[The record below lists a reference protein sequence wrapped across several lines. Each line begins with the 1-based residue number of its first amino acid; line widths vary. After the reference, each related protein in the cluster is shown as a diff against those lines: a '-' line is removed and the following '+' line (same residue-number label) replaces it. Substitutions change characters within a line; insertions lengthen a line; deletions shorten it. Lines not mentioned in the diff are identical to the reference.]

1 VIGVRGLLGALLA
14 RYGAQGWWPGE
25 SAFEVMTS
33 AVLVQR
39 TAWRNVE
46 LALEALRGARINTWE
61 QLRATHIA
69 DLQLLIRSAGFYR
82 LKAQRLM
89 RLAEFV
95 LGAGGL
101 EALGRLG
108 TAPLRDGLLGVH
120 GIGPE
125 TADAILLYAFERPVF
140 VVDAYARQ
148 LFARLGG
155 APVADEVLRRRA
167 LRALPGAADLNELH
181 ALVVAHGKLYCGTV
195 PSCERCVLVS
205 RCAHGASVRAGSRN
219 ACRTSRG
226 SRRPADTDT
235 GR

>member
-1 VIGVRGLLGALLA
+1 VISVRGLLGALLA

-25 SAFEVMTS
+25 GAFEVMTS

-46 LALEALRGARINTWE
+46 LALEALRGARIDTWE
-61 QLRATHIA
+61 QLAATRTA
-69 DLQLLIRSAGFYR
+69 DLQSLIRSAGFYR

-89 RLAEFV
+89 QLAQFV
-95 LGAGGL
+95 LAAGGL
-101 EALGRLG
+101 EALGRLR
-108 TAPLRDGLLGVH
+108 TAPLRDSLLSVH

-140 VVDAYARQ
+140 VIDAYARQ
-148 LFARLGG
+148 LFTRFGG
-155 APVADEVLRRRA
+155 ASVADEVLRRRA
-167 LRALPGAADLNELH
+167 LRALPRAADLNELH
-181 ALVVAHGKLYCGTV
+181 ALIVAHGKRHCGAK

-205 RCAHGASVRAGSRN
+205 RCAHGAHVRAGSRN

-226 SRRPADTDT
+226 SRRPADTDMAP
-235 GR
+235 